1 LATWVQVVV
10 RNHIANGGRIENM
23 DVMQLSMKPQMIVSR
38 YAKVRVY
45 VNHYRVIIDSEATTM
60 VAYDFGVAS
69 IFQ

>member
-1 LATWVQVVV
+1 
-10 RNHIANGGRIENM
+10 M